1 MTDAD
6 TLSLLV
12 FVLCLAGSMFFSGS
26 ETAITSFGDRRAR
39 RAKEEGG
46 REGKLLAWW
55 VDRPVMVLSTILL
68 GNNIT
73 NTLMAATATAL
84 ATRHL
89 KDTAYA
95 PWAVP
100 AAVLVTTGLLLLFG
114 EIVPKALGKL
124 YSRRV
129 TLPVLTLL
137 KFLARLTFP
146 LVWLLSRITEF
157 VIRRAAGS
165 PDGGSERVT
174 SGELGYLVKVAER
187 EGSIPAEQAEL
198 LQQVFRFE
206 DKIVRDIMVPVD
218 RVVGVDLEWDIAKIK
233 RVAHATGHS
242 RLPVYAGN
250 IDNIRGVL
258 HIKQIVG
265 LELASREASE
275 SGEHRMLERLL
286 RPPFFVSE
294 SLLIHDLLRRFK
306 EERVHLAMVVDDGG
320 STVGAVTLEDVI
332 EQLVGQIFDE
342 SDRAPL
348 FAPLDSGVKY
358 VDGQASLHVVEEALN
373 VEFEDIDGVDSVGDL
388 LTRLAGQM
396 PIAGSVFVWESV
408 RFKIL
413 AADAT
418 RIIRVSV
425 ELLEITDDA
434 EAED

>member
-1 MTDAD
+1 MSDAD

-12 FVLCLAGSMFFSGS
+12 FVLCLGGSMFFSGS

-46 REGKLLAWW
+46 QEGKLLGWW
-55 VDRPVMVLSTILL
+55 VDRPVSVLSTILL

-73 NTLMAATATAL
+73 NTLMGATATAL
-84 ATRHL
+84 SIRHL
-89 KDTAYA
+89 ENTRYGS
-95 PWAVP
+95 WAVVV
-100 AAVLVTTGLLLLFG
+100 AVVVTTGLLLVFG

-129 TLPVLTLL
+129 TIPVLKVL
-137 KFLARLTFP
+137 KALSRLTYP
-146 LVWLLSRITEF
+146 LVWLLSKITAV
-157 VIRRAAGS
+157 VIRRATDSTDSGTA
-165 PDGGSERVT
+165 RVT

-187 EGSIPAEQAEL
+187 EGTIPAEQAEL

-218 RVVGVDLEWDIAKIK
+218 RVVGVDISWGIDKIK
-233 RVAHATGHS
+233 RVANATGHS
-242 RLPVYAGN
+242 RLPVYEN
-250 IDNIRGVL
+250 DIDKIRGIL

-265 LELASREASE
+265 IDSAEGEPQLLED
-275 SGEHRMLERLL
+275 LL

-306 EERVHLAMVVDDGG
+306 EQRVHLAIVVDDAGD
-320 STVGAVTLEDVI
+320 TVGVVTLEDVI

-358 VDGQASLHVVEEALN
+358 LDGQSSMQTVSEQFK
-373 VEFEDIDGVDSVGDL
+373 VEFDDLDGVDSIGDL

-396 PIAGSVFVWESV
+396 PITGSVFVWEGL

-418 RIIRVSV
+418 RIIRVSAERV
-425 ELLEITDDA
+425 ELEDD
-434 EAED
+434 EDSD

>member
-12 FVLCLAGSMFFSGS
+12 FVLCLGGSMFFSGS
-26 ETAITSFGDRRAR
+26 ETAITSYGDRRAR

-73 NTLMAATATAL
+73 NTLMGATATAL
-84 ATRHL
+84 AIRHL
-89 KDTAYA
+89 EGTARA
-95 PWAVP
+95 SWAVP
-100 AAVLVTTGLLLLFG
+100 LAVVITTGFLLLFG

-129 TLPVLTLL
+129 TLPVLTVLNA
-137 KFLARLTFP
+137 LAWLSYP
-146 LVWLLSRITEF
+146 LVWSLSKVTRLI
-157 VIRRAAGS
+157 IRRVSDSDEDSGH
-165 PDGGSERVT
+165 RVT
-174 SGELGYLVKVAER
+174 SGEIGYLVKVAER
-187 EGSIPAEQAEL
+187 EGTIPAEQAEL

-206 DKIVRDIMVPVD
+206 EKIVRDIMVPLD
-218 RVVGVDLEWDIAKIK
+218 RVVGVDLDWEVEKIK

-250 IDNIRGVL
+250 LDNVRGIL

-265 LELASREASE
+265 LDDAPPSSE
-275 SGEHRMLERLL
+275 SSNFERIEKLL

-306 EERVHLAMVVDDGG
+306 EQRVHLAIVVDDAGD
-320 STVGAVTLEDVI
+320 TVGVVTLEDVI

-358 VDGQASLHVVEEALN
+358 LDGQASLHTAEEALN
-373 VEFEDIDGVDSVGDL
+373 VDFEDIDGVDSVGDL

-396 PIAGSVFVWESV
+396 PIAGSVFVWEGV

-418 RIIRVSV
+418 RIIRVSAERV
-425 ELLEITDDA
+425 EIEDDDK
-434 EAED
+434 EN

>member
-6 TLSLLV
+6 TLSVLV

-26 ETAITSFGDRRAR
+26 ETAITSYGDRRAR

-46 REGKLLAWW
+46 RQGRLLGWW
-55 VDRPVMVLSTILL
+55 VDRPVTVLSTILL

-73 NTLMAATATAL
+73 NTLMGATATAL
-84 ATRHL
+84 AIRHL
-89 KDTAYA
+89 AGTDKAS
-95 PWAVP
+95 WAVP
-100 AAVLVTTGLLLLFG
+100 VAVLVTTGLLLVFG

-129 TLPVLTLL
+129 TLPVLSVL
-137 KFLARLTFP
+137 KAISRLAYP
-146 LVWLLSRITEF
+146 LVWLLSRVTEL
-157 VIRRAAGS
+157 VIRRATTS
-165 PDGGSERVT
+165 EEGGAARVT
-174 SGELGYLVKVAER
+174 SGEIGYLVKLAER

-206 DKIVRDIMVPVD
+206 EKIVRDIMGPLD
-218 RVVGVDLEWDIAKIK
+218 RVVGVDLEWDIEKIK

-242 RLPVYAGN
+242 RLPVYVHDL
-250 IDNIRGVL
+250 DNVRGIL

-265 LELASREASE
+265 LELAPDTSE
-275 SGEHRMLERLL
+275 SGHHQMIERLL

-294 SLLIHDLLRRFK
+294 SLLVHDLLRRFK
-306 EERVHLAMVVDDGG
+306 EQRVHLAIVVDDGG
-320 STVGAVTLEDVI
+320 DTVGVVTLEDVI

-342 SDRAPL
+342 TDRAPL

-358 VDGQASLHVVEEALN
+358 VDGQASLHKVEESLN

-396 PIAGSVFVWESV
+396 PIAGSVFVWEGI
-408 RFKIL
+408 RFKVL
-413 AADAT
+413 AANAT
-418 RIIRVSV
+418 RIIRVSAERV
-425 ELLEITDDA
+425 ELEDD
-434 EAED
+434 EEED

>member
-1 MTDAD
+1 MSDAD
-6 TLSLLV
+6 KLAILV
-12 FVLCLAGSMFFSGS
+12 FLLCLAGSMLFSGS

-46 REGKLLAWW
+46 REGSLLSWW
-55 VDRPVMVLSTILL
+55 VDRPVEVLTTILL

-73 NTLMAATATAL
+73 NTVMGATATAL
-84 ATRHL
+84 AIRHL
-89 KDTAYA
+89 EGTARA
-95 PWAVP
+95 TWAVP
-100 AAVLVTTGLLLLFG
+100 IAVIVTTVLLLVFG

-124 YSRRV
+124 YSRKV
-129 TLPVLTLL
+129 TIPALRLL
-137 KFLARLTFP
+137 KALGRLAYPIVWILTQMTQ
-146 LVWLLSRITEF
+146 L
-157 VIRRAAGS
+157 VIRRASTSEDNGS
-165 PDGGSERVT
+165 ARVT
-174 SGELGYLVKVAER
+174 SGELDYLVRVAER
-187 EGSIPAEQAEL
+187 EGTIPAEQAEL

-206 DKIVRDIMVPVD
+206 EKIVRDIMVPLD
-218 RVVGVDLEWDIAKIK
+218 RVVGVDLEWDVDKIK

-242 RLPVYAGN
+242 RLPVYEGDL
-250 IDNIRGVL
+250 DNIRGIL

-265 LELASREASE
+265 LELGERSSE
-275 SGEHRMLERLL
+275 SNKYEIFEGLL

-294 SLLIHDLLRRFK
+294 SLLVHDLLRRFK
-306 EERVHLAMVVDDGG
+306 EQRVHLAIVVDDAGD
-320 STVGAVTLEDVI
+320 TVGVVTLEDVI

-358 VDGQASLHVVEEALN
+358 VDGQASLHAVEEAYH

-396 PIAGSVFVWESV
+396 PIAGSVFVVDGV
-408 RFKIL
+408 RFKVL

-425 ELLEITDDA
+425 ERVEVEDDD
-434 EAED
+434 EED

>member
-6 TLSLLV
+6 TLSILV

-26 ETAITSFGDRRAR
+26 ETAITSYGDRRAR

-46 REGKLLAWW
+46 REGKLLGWW
-55 VDRPVMVLSTILL
+55 VDRPVAVLTTILL

-73 NTLMAATATAL
+73 NTLMGATATAL
-84 ATRHL
+84 AIRHL
-89 KDTAYA
+89 QDTQWGA
-95 PWAVP
+95 WAVP
-100 AAVLVTTGLLLLFG
+100 MAVVVTTGLLLVFG

-129 TLPVLTLL
+129 TLPVLSVLNAL
-137 KFLARLTFP
+137 SRLAYP
-146 LVWLLSRITEF
+146 LVWVLARMTQL
-157 VIRRAAGS
+157 VIRRAA
-165 PDGGSERVT
+165 DATEGGAARVT
-174 SGELGYLVKVAER
+174 SGEIGYLVKVAER
-187 EGSIPAEQAEL
+187 EGTIPAEQAEL

-206 DKIVRDIMVPVD
+206 EKIVRDIMVPLD
-218 RVVGVDLEWDIAKIK
+218 RVVGVDLRWEVEKIK

-242 RLPVYAGN
+242 RLPVYEGDLDH
-250 IDNIRGVL
+250 IKGIL

-265 LELASREASE
+265 LELSSASE
-275 SGEHRMLERLL
+275 SGAWEMFEGLL
-286 RPPFFVSE
+286 RSPFFVSE

-306 EERVHLAMVVDDGG
+306 EQRVHLAIVVDDGG
-320 STVGAVTLEDVI
+320 DTVGVVTLEDVI

-342 SDRAPL
+342 TDRAPL

-358 VDGQASLHVVEEALN
+358 VDGQASLHTISEALN

-396 PIAGSVFVWESV
+396 PIAGSVFVWEAV
-408 RFKIL
+408 RFKVL

-418 RIIRVSV
+418 RIIRVSAERVDV
-425 ELLEITDDA
+425 EDD
-434 EAED
+434 EEED